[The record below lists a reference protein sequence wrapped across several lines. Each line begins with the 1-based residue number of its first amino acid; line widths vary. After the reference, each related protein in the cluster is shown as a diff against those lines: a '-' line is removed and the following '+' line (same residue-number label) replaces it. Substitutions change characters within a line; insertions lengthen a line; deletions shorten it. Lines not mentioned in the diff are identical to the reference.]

1 MTIYGDIY
9 MGQHFKGNDLLPV
22 LRLSI
27 VFIIYGA
34 I

>member
-9 MGQHFKGNDLLPV
+9 MGQHFKGNDLSPV
-22 LRLSI
+22 VRLAI
-27 VFIIYGA
+27 ILIIYGA